1 MVKIVK
7 CIKGVTH
14 FGVGVTLLGGVENGS
29 TAGLNGLINI
39 RECSINCVKK

>member
-14 FGVGVTLLGGVENGS
+14 FGVGVTLLWGVENAL
-29 TAGLNGLINI
+29 TAGLNGLII
-39 RECSINCVKK
+39 I